1 MIKINS
7 KIVEQFTFPGGEVN
21 IRLPVVKA
29 PFNVTAWLQSSDD
42 VMALC
47 LVSDALKRQYDGI
60 IKTLTIPY
68 FPYARQDRVCSTGE
82 ALSKQVM
89 INLVSSMVSATE
101 IITYDIH
108 SGTMYPAY
116 TVKSLNDIAEHLP
129 FLDDNRIILVAPDA
143 GATNKVNKLAGEY
156 ELEVLQ
162 GLKVRDPETGNLS
175 GFEVVDPHHITGYD
189 LVIVD
194 DICDGGGTFL
204 GLGSEIL
211 KHKPASLSLYVT
223 HGIFS
228 KGLDAL
234 CDMFDHVYSTDTYL
248 HGLTNPKYT
257 QIKVL

>member
-21 IRLPVVKA
+21 IRLPVVKP

-47 LVSDALKRQYDGI
+47 LVSDALKRQYDGT

-89 INLVSSMVSATE
+89 INLISSMVSASK
-101 IITYDIH
+101 IVTYDIH
-108 SGTMYPAY
+108 SGSMYPAY
-116 TVKSLNDIAEHLP
+116 TVRSLNDMAESLP
-129 FLDDNRIILVAPDA
+129 FLDDSRLILVAPDE
-143 GATNKVNKLAGEY
+143 GATRKVNKLANEY

-162 GLKVRDPETGNLS
+162 GVKVRDPVTGNLS
-175 GFEVVDPHHITGYD
+175 GFKMINPDHITGYD
-189 LVIVD
+189 LMIVD

-204 GLGSEIL
+204 GLGAEIL
-211 KHKPASLSLYVT
+211 KYKPASLSLYVT

-248 HGLTNPKYT
+248 HGLTHPKYT
-257 QIKVL
+257 QLEVL